1 MKIKPLGDRVVA
13 KRLDQESKTV
23 GGIIIPDSAQEKPQ
37 EGKIIAVGSGKRL
50 KDGRVQKL
58 DVKKGDRILFSQYA
72 GVEIKVEGED
82 RLILNESDIL
92 GVLEE

>member
-13 KRLDQESKTV
+13 TRLDQEDKTA

-58 DVKKGDRILFSQYA
+58 DVKKGDRVLFSKYA

-82 RLILNESDIL
+82 RLILNESDSL